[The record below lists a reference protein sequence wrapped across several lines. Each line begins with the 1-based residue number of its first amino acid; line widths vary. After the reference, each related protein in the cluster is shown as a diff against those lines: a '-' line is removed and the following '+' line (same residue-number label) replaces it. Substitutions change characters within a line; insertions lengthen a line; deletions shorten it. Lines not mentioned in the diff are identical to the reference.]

1 MKKNLFAPV
10 LIAATLTASLSA
22 CATPKNT
29 AANAGERVWVI
40 NTFTMKA
47 GEKPETVADLQLELV
62 EKIKNPWPGFVSQ
75 QTLISQDGKT
85 VSTIEVWENFD
96 TLKAIAEDSALVA
109 YRHKIQQHAT
119 SAPVVYRLAGSTV
132 QR

>member
-10 LIAATLTASLSA
+10 LIAVTLAASLSA

-29 AANAGERVWVI
+29 AANTGERVWVI

-62 EKIKNPWPGFVSQ
+62 EKIKKPWPGFVSQ

-85 VSTIEVWENFD
+85 VSAL
-96 TLKAIAEDSALVA
+96 LKCG
-109 YRHKIQQHAT
+109 KI
-119 SAPVVYRLAGSTV
+119 STP
-132 QR
+132 